1 MDGSPGKSSNS
12 SAPESASHA
21 ASLPVPL
28 LDMSRQ
34 YEPLREAIRAAI
46 DRVCE
51 SGRFVLGPDC
61 EQFEQAVAAYT
72 GARHAI
78 ACASGSDALLLAL
91 MALKIGPGDEVILP
105 SYTFFATAG
114 AVWRLG
120 ATPVFVD
127 IDPQTFNLDPRAIA
141 ARATGATKAIL
152 PVHLFGQCADMEEI
166 CAVAEKLNVPVIED
180 AAQAIG
186 AGYRNR
192 SAGTLGDMA
201 CFSFYPTKNLGGF
214 GDGGMLTTNSDDL
227 AARLRL
233 FRVHGMEPR
242 YHHKVVGI
250 NSRLDSIQ
258 AAVLHVKLPHLNRWA
273 QLRRANA
280 ELYHELFADCGLDRV
295 LTLPITAAGCTHV
308 WNQYVIRVPDGRR
321 DSLRAHL
328 AGAKIGSEI
337 YYPVSLHQQECFR
350 SLGYGTDSLPESER
364 AARETLALPIFPELR
379 VLEQRAVVNR
389 IAEFFGAQKPA
400 AKVKRPKFLDR
411 RDVTKPN

>member
-1 MDGSPGKSSNS
+1 MDGSPGKSLS
-12 SAPESASHA
+12 SSVSESASHA
-21 ASLPVPL
+21 AAQSVPL

-127 IDPQTFNLDPRAIA
+127 IDPLTFNLDPRAIA
-141 ARATGATKAIL
+141 ARATGATKVIL

-214 GDGGMLTTNSDDL
+214 GDGGMLTTNSDEL

-233 FRVHGMEPR
+233 YRVHGMEPR
-242 YHHKVVGI
+242 YYHKVVGI

-258 AAVLHVKLPHLNRWA
+258 AAVLQVKLPHLNRWA

-280 ELYHELFADCGLDRV
+280 EQYHELFADSGLDSV

-321 DSLRAHL
+321 DVLRAHL
-328 AGAKIGSEI
+328 ASAKIGSEI
-337 YYPVSLHQQECFR
+337 YYPLSLHQQECFR
-350 SLGYGTDSLPESER
+350 SLGYGPDSLPESER

-411 RDVTKPN
+411 RDVTKPS

>member
-1 MDGSPGKSSNS
+1 M
-12 SAPESASHA
+12 
-21 ASLPVPL
+21 
-28 LDMSRQ
+28 
-34 YEPLREAIRAAI
+34 
-46 DRVCE
+46 
-51 SGRFVLGPDC
+51 
-61 EQFEQAVAAYT
+61 
-72 GARHAI
+72 
-78 ACASGSDALLLAL
+78 
-91 MALKIGPGDEVILP
+91 
-105 SYTFFATAG
+105 
-114 AVWRLG
+114 
-120 ATPVFVD
+120 
-127 IDPQTFNLDPRAIA
+127 
-141 ARATGATKAIL
+141 
-152 PVHLFGQCADMEEI
+152 
-166 CAVAEKLNVPVIED
+166 AEKLSVPVIED

-280 ELYHELFADCGLDRV
+280 ELYHELFAECGLEKA
-295 LTLPITAAGCTHV
+295 LTLPITAEGCTHV

-321 DSLRAHL
+321 DALRAHL
-328 AGAKIGSEI
+328 AARKSARKSTI
-337 YYPVSLHQQECFR
+337 R
-350 SLGYGTDSLPESER
+350 SRCTSKNAFAAWATNR
-364 AARETLALPIFPELR
+364 AACPNWNGPARETLALPIFPELR
-379 VLEQRAVVNR
+379 VLEQRAVVGR
-389 IAEFFGAQKPA
+389 IAEFFGAKQPA

-411 RDVTKPN
+411 RDVTKPA